1 VRLVQFISVRD
12 LRLKSG
18 EIWQQL
24 KENGEMV
31 VTSSGLP
38 VAVLFSTDE
47 YDLDE
52 YLTIVRGVRAM
63 LAVNKMQERALQE
76 GLDKYSAEEIEAEI
90 KVVRQ
95 GCKI

>member
-1 VRLVQFISVRD
+1 VQFISVRD